1 MTNQEHISA
10 HRFNPAQDHPG
21 RTPAAER
28 IKEMIRVDHAGEYG
42 AVRIY
47 EGQLAVFRHLPHK
60 QKIAGVLKRM
70 AAEEE
75 EHLDRFN
82 KLVTERQVRPTA
94 LNPLWHLGGFAMG
107 AATALMGEKAAH
119 ACTAAVETVIDEHYK
134 RQIDELEALGTE
146 EDLKDTIVKFR
157 EEEIAHK
164 EEAIA
169 SGAEETPGYPLLS
182 RAIQAICRVAINAS
196 EKA

>member
-1 MTNQEHISA
+1 MTKPS
-10 HRFNPAQDHPG
+10 FNAAADHPG
-21 RTPAAER
+21 RPSTAER

-47 EGQLAVFRHLPHK
+47 EGQLAVFRNLPHK
-60 QKIAGVLKRM
+60 KEITESLTRM

-82 KLVTERQVRPTA
+82 KLVNERQVRPTA
-94 LNPLWHLGGFAMG
+94 LNPLWHIGGFAMG

-119 ACTAAVETVIDEHYK
+119 ACTVAVESVIDEHYQ
-134 RQIDELEALGTE
+134 RQIDELSALKTE
-146 EDLKDTIVKFR
+146 EDLKETIIQFR
-157 EEEIAHK
+157 EEELAHK
-164 EEAIA
+164 QEALE
-169 SGAEETPGYPLLS
+169 SGAEEAPGYPVLS
-182 RAIQAICRVAINAS
+182 NVIQTICRAAIRAS